1 MKTIKEIGEHLDWTV
16 EFESQEQIAF
26 YQNSPAGE
34 DFGFTIEV
42 KDKNNLEEIKK
53 EIRKYADD
61 FDIDEHVEMWLP
73 HRGKGGCPNT
83 IKDLLEDAKDI
94 KEMLEDFAKFLE
106 EGNYEDI

>member
-1 MKTIKEIGEHLDWTV
+1 MKTIREIGEHLNWNV
-16 EFESQEQIAF
+16 EFESQDQVVF
-26 YQNSPAGE
+26 YQYSPAGE
-34 DFGFTIEV
+34 DFSFAIEV

-83 IKDLLEDAKDI
+83 IRGLLKDAEAI
-94 KEMLEDFAKFLE
+94 KEMLEEFAQFLE
-106 EGNYEDI
+106 EGNYENI